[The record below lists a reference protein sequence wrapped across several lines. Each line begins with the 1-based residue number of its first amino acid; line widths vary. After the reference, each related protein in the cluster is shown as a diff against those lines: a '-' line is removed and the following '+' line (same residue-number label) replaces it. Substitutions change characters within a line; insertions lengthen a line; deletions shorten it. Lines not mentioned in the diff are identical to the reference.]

1 MTDDW
6 ANAAK
11 ARTDFADMI
20 DGLSAE
26 QLAADTLCAGWS
38 VQDIAGHLVSFI
50 DMSLPTMMLSM
61 AKAGFN
67 VDKAWHA
74 NAKKYGAQ
82 DASQIV
88 SKLRANAAK
97 PSAMKSFPA
106 GLTTV
111 DAAVHTQDVRRPLG
125 LAGELDPSVVREAL
139 EFVTVHKKGKMQVP
153 TEDIAGLRLEATDM
167 DWSWGSG
174 DLVSGPAEAILMA
187 VNRRNVR
194 AELTG
199 EGVAKLPKG

>member
-1 MTDDW
+1 MAEGWET
-6 ANAAK
+6 AAK

-26 QLAADTLCAGWS
+26 QLGADTLCAGWS
-38 VQDIAGHLVSFI
+38 AQDVAGHIVSFVE
-50 DMSLPTMMLSM
+50 MSLPTMMFSM
-61 AKAGFN
+61 AKGGFN

-82 DASQIV
+82 SASAIV

-106 GLTTV
+106 GLTTTDV
-111 DAAVHTQDVRRPLG
+111 AVHTQDIRRPLG
-125 LAGELDPSVVREAL
+125 LSGELDPGVLRDAL
-139 EFVTVHKKGKMQVP
+139 DFCTSHEKGKMQVP
-153 TEDIAGLRLEATDM
+153 TEDIAGLRLEATDI

-187 VNRRNVR
+187 INRRDTR
-194 AELTG
+194 SELTG
-199 EGVAKLPKG
+199 DGVAKLPKA